1 MSSYRDIEQ
10 DKAETKRQLRHPRPA
25 RSGKNWL
32 GHATGSRAAKIDAML
47 LRGEPLGK
55 MAAAFDAEQRR
66 EVVQRSILK
75 HFKHLEKEHGLSVV
89 KEGKAYK
96 FGLDE
101 ENAQA
106 SASSR

>member
-1 MSSYRDIEQ
+1 MSSHRDIEQ
-10 DKAETKRQLRHPRPA
+10 DREATRRQLERPQPTLN
-25 RSGKNWL
+25 GKNWL
-32 GHATGSRAAKIDAML
+32 GHMTDSRAAKIDAML
-47 LRGEPLGK
+47 LKGEPLGK

-96 FGLDE
+96 FGLE
-101 ENAQA
+101 
-106 SASSR
+106 

>member
-1 MSSYRDIEQ
+1 MSSQRDIER
-10 DKAETKRQLRHPRPA
+10 DKEATRAQLIQPRPT
-25 RSGKNWL
+25 SNGKNWL
-32 GHATGSRAAKIDAML
+32 GHMTGSRAAKIDAML

-89 KEGKAYK
+89 KEGAAYK
-96 FGLDE
+96 FGLE
-101 ENAQA
+101 GEN
-106 SASSR
+106 RG

>member
-1 MSSYRDIEQ
+1 MTD
-10 DKAETKRQLRHPRPA
+10 
-25 RSGKNWL
+25 
-32 GHATGSRAAKIDAML
+32 SRAAKIDAML
-47 LRGEPLGK
+47 LKGEPLGK

-96 FGLDE
+96 FGLE
-101 ENAQA
+101 
-106 SASSR
+106 